1 MVQTASQCQC
11 EFRAMGAFLCALV
24 AGAALCAAAT
34 QERGK
39 READAVAL
47 ARRTVS
53 TRLSIPPE
61 RIDTLGVS
69 PAEWRD
75 SSLGCPEPG
84 TAYTPALS
92 SGYAV
97 TLRANDREHVV
108 HVAGGRA
115 VICSTRPDPKQPPTP
130 MVSSSLKAAAAVRA
144 ALAARLGIE
153 PSRVRIVSTR
163 PFRSTTSCP
172 AAPAS
177 PKGTAL
183 IVDAE
188 ASAQIFRYYSDD
200 TQALSCDK

>member
-1 MVQTASQCQC
+1 
-11 EFRAMGAFLCALV
+11 MGAFLCTLV

-34 QERGK
+34 QERSK
-39 READAVAL
+39 PEAAAVAL
-47 ARRTVS
+47 ARRTLS
-53 TRLSIPPE
+53 IRLSIPPE

-92 SGYAV
+92 SGYAIA
-97 TLRANDREHVV
+97 LRANDREHVV
-108 HVAGGRA
+108 HVAGNRA
-115 VICSTRPDPKQPPTP
+115 VICSARPDQKPPPTP

-153 PSRVRIVSTR
+153 PGRVRIVSTR
-163 PFRSTTSCP
+163 PFRSATSCP

-177 PKGTAL
+177 PKGAAL

-188 ASAQIFRYYSDD
+188 ASAQIFRYYTDG